1 MEFTNGKDAEIRVS
15 LNSTPVKSANTK
27 ARPRMM
33 MRSRRRFL
41 ASLCSKRSDMSQSLT
56 WILRPNRTNLEGM
69 AEKITPRTEDFS
81 QWYQDIVLQAKLA
94 DYSPVKGCMVIRPN
108 GYSIWERIQKEMND
122 RIKAAGVRN
131 AYFPMLIPESFIKK
145 EADHVEGF
153 APQVAVV
160 TYAGGK
166 DLDEKLVLRPTSET
180 IINSMFAKWIQS
192 YRDLPLLINQW
203 ANVVRWEM
211 RTRLFLRT
219 TEFLWQEG
227 HTCHATEEDAEN
239 FTRRMLKM
247 YHEFSENV
255 LAMPVIAGM
264 KSEAEKFAGA
274 LRTYCIEAMMQDGK
288 SLQAGTSHNLASNFA
303 KAFDTQFLDK
313 DGKQKHVFQTSWG
326 VSTRLI
332 GGMIMTHSD
341 DKGLVLPPMLAS
353 THVVIVPIVPK
364 ANLAPAVY
372 EAADKLAAEIAAVA
386 SVKALPYPIGIEVD
400 KDDTKQAG
408 WKFHEYEL
416 IGIPIR
422 IELGPRDIEKGQAVF
437 TRRDK
442 GVKEFILLADLPA
455 KIGKELV
462 EMQAELLAKARAHR
476 DANLH
481 SVESYESF
489 KAQLDEKGGF
499 YQVPWS
505 LDREA
510 EEAIKEETKAT
521 LRCIVLD
528 DQFQSV
534 KSDKPC
540 FKTGKKDGIVMAIF
554 ARSY

>member
-1 MEFTNGKDAEIRVS
+1 
-15 LNSTPVKSANTK
+15 
-27 ARPRMM
+27 
-33 MRSRRRFL
+33 
-41 ASLCSKRSDMSQSLT
+41 
-56 WILRPNRTNLEGM
+56 M

-81 QWYQDIVLQAKLA
+81 QWYQDVVLQAKLA

-108 GYSIWERIQKEMND
+108 GYSIWERIQQEMNQ
-122 RIKAAGVRN
+122 RIKANGVRN
-131 AYFPMLIPESFIKK
+131 AYFPMFIPESFIKK

-166 DLDEKLVLRPTSET
+166 DLDEKLVVRPTSET
-180 IINSMFAKWIQS
+180 IINSMFSKWIQS

-227 HTCHATEEDAEN
+227 HTCHATLEEAEL
-239 FTRRMLKM
+239 FTQKALQM
-247 YHEFSENV
+247 YTEFCENV
-255 LAMPVIAGM
+255 LAMPVVPGM

-288 SLQAGTSHNLASNFA
+288 ALQAGTSHNLAQNFA

-313 DGKQKHVFQTSWG
+313 DNKQKHVYQTSWG

-341 DKGLVLPPMLAS
+341 DKGLVLPPMVAD
-353 THVVIVPIVPK
+353 THVVIVPVVPK
-364 ANLAPAVY
+364 ANMAEAVY
-372 EAADKLAAEIAAVA
+372 AAADQLAAAIRADATA
-386 SVKALPYPIGIEVD
+386 KKLPYTISVQVD

-416 IGIPIR
+416 IGIPVR

-442 GVKEFILLADLPA
+442 GQKEFIPLADLPA
-455 KIGKELV
+455 KIGKELA
-462 EMQAELLAKARAHR
+462 EMQAEMLAKARASR
-476 DANLH
+476 DEKTYEV
-481 SVESYESF
+481 SDYESF
-489 KAQLDEKGGF
+489 KKAIEEKPGF
-499 YQVPWS
+499 YKVPWG
-505 LDREA
+505 LDRAA
-510 EEAIKEETKAT
+510 EELIKEETKAT
-521 LRCIVLD
+521 LRCILLD
-528 DQFQSV
+528 DQYQPIAAG
-534 KSDKPC
+534 KPC
-540 FKTGKKDGIVMAIF
+540 FKTGKKDGTVMAIF